1 MKPTFSFFVQKIIII
16 VCNICIFA
24 PSLRKRREK
33 SYSSVARLR
42 LSPRRFQD
50 KRIEEAIKRDD
61 KYKQEKNKLFL

>member
-33 SYSSVARLR
+33 RTTSVSHLR
-42 LSPRRFQD
+42 LSPRGFED
-50 KRIEEAIKRDD
+50 KRNEEATIRDD
-61 KYKQEKNKLFL
+61 KYK